1 MNVTSLQAKACA
13 FYPNIFNFYS
23 IRDKNGGDADTSFF
37 NFCSKYKIKGNQ
49 LAKRNKQTIVLTF
62 PTRRNYRIS
71 RHCHQYCNYFLVKHK
86 PWCGSIDNDWGDP
99 ITYPKLDDPGAILE
113 DNHEI
118 AQARYIEQFESFS
131 QYVHISQLEMFY
143 SDMGRL
149 FQIREDLDVIYTE

>member
-1 MNVTSLQAKACA
+1 M
-13 FYPNIFNFYS
+13 
-23 IRDKNGGDADTSFF
+23 
-37 NFCSKYKIKGNQ
+37 
-49 LAKRNKQTIVLTF
+49 
-62 PTRRNYRIS
+62 
-71 RHCHQYCNYFLVKHK
+71 KHK

-99 ITYPKLDDPGAILE
+99 ITYPELDDPGAILE

-131 QYVHISQLEMFY
+131 QYLHISQLEMFY